1 MYFDNTWQKDQC
13 LDESSEDDNYS
24 NMEINNDVHAPRS
37 PSCESESESEQDDLR
52 QAVLNHEIWDET
64 LLDEVD
70 EDMCEN
76 HRVPSVDVNP
86 GQRPSYRTLFNCLMI
101 LLAYFW
107 TYFPVPNNAMEFLL
121 LSLKRFFE
129 ALAFS
134 NNWFA
139 AFALA
144 FPGSLYLF
152 RKEIGLTEDKFIKF
166 VVCPS
171 CNATYKFEDCH
182 RTVGIAM
189 FQRRAPPH
197 LFGFRIIDSRVCV
210 NPVVLFS

>member
-1 MYFDNTWQKDQC
+1 
-13 LDESSEDDNYS
+13 
-24 NMEINNDVHAPRS
+24 MEINNDVHAPRS

-86 GQRPSYRTLFNCLMI
+86 GQRPSYRMLFNCLMI

-107 TYFPVPNNAMEFLL
+107 TYFPVPNNAMDFLL

-144 FPGSLYLF
+144 FPGSLYFGKKSVLLKISLSNLLF
-152 RKEIGLTEDKFIKF
+152 APRVML
-166 VVCPS
+166 
-171 CNATYKFEDCH
+171 
-182 RTVGIAM
+182 RTSLKTVIELSGIAR
-189 FQRRAPPH
+189 FQRRAR